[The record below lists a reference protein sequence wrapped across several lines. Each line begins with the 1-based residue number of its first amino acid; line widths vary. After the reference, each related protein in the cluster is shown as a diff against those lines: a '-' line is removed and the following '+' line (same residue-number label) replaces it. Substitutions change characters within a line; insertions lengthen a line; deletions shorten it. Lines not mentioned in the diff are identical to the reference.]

1 MEKRHYTF
9 RGADF
14 LLESISDCV
23 VRVTHVDQVGYVGMS
38 VDWNPDKPYV
48 WATGESQVETEG
60 ISALA
65 TFEYRTIEEALEP
78 LCRLMLR
85 AQRKRDAQR
94 INPEERKAAGRRV
107 MREFL
112 AELLGGSPLGSEV
125 RIEAEV
131 GRSSGIQRGRLPLA
145 DRYVEVSLADLCK
158 LADSVACH
166 HARPRQRQVE
176 APADGDQQDSPRLSR
191 SGFRMRRSWVVGA
204 TTIDVVCASNQAQ
217 SMAPRMTTAD
227 LCFYRSP
234 KGACEPT

>member
-48 WATGESQVETEG
+48 WATEQFQVEAEG
-60 ISALA
+60 IAA
-65 TFEYRTIEEALEP
+65 FGAFEYRTIEEALEP

-94 INPEERKAAGRRV
+94 INPEERKAAGRQV

-112 AELLGGSPLGSEV
+112 AELPGGSPLGSGV
-125 RIEAEV
+125 RTEAEENDV
-131 GRSSGIQRGRLPLA
+131 AEYGEGDAVA
-145 DRYVEVSLADLCK
+145 DMYVNVSLADLCK
-158 LADSVACH
+158 LADSVGAMMHDLDNGKWKYLHLEINKIHQIVEEWVSDKEILGGGCH
-166 HARPRQRQVE
+166 EHRC
-176 APADGDQQDSPRLSR
+176 RLCLESGEIYGAEDDKGR
-191 SGFRMRRSWVVGA
+191 SLFLPLSEGV
-204 TTIDVVCASNQAQ
+204 
-217 SMAPRMTTAD
+217 
-227 LCFYRSP
+227 
-234 KGACEPT
+234 

>member
-78 LCRLMLR
+78 LCGLMLR

-112 AELLGGSPLGSEV
+112 AELPGGSPLGSGV

-131 GRSSGIQRGRLPLA
+131 GEVAEFSEGAPAA

-158 LADSVACH
+158 LADSVGAMMHDLDNGKWKHLHLEINKIHRIVEEWVSDEDILGGGCH
-166 HARPRQRQVE
+166 DHRC
-176 APADGDQQDSPRLSR
+176 RLCLESGVIYGAEDDEGR
-191 SGFRMRRSWVVGA
+191 SLLLPISEGGA
-204 TTIDVVCASNQAQ
+204 
-217 SMAPRMTTAD
+217 
-227 LCFYRSP
+227 
-234 KGACEPT
+234 